1 MPINQRKNI
10 GLIAAVF
17 TFIISLWAT
26 DAFAQENYK
35 KIVAVSRFENSTNQE
50 GLANIGTGMADQLAD
65 ALIQSG
71 KFVVLERQTLED
83 VVAEQDL
90 AASGRA
96 SQSKTARSGR
106 LIPAQI
112 LIKGAVTEFE
122 AETASSGTGISFS
135 GVSLGSKKTTA
146 H

>member
-50 GLANIGTGMADQLAD
+50 GDAHTADNNPLGN
-65 ALIQSG
+65 G
-71 KFVVLERQTLED
+71 K
-83 VVAEQDL
+83 
-90 AASGRA
+90 
-96 SQSKTARSGR
+96 
-106 LIPAQI
+106 
-112 LIKGAVTEFE
+112 
-122 AETASSGTGISFS
+122 
-135 GVSLGSKKTTA
+135 
-146 H
+146 